1 MHSMSS
7 IAHAE
12 QANLGA
18 RMTIGT
24 AGAG

>member
-24 AGAG
+24 ASAG